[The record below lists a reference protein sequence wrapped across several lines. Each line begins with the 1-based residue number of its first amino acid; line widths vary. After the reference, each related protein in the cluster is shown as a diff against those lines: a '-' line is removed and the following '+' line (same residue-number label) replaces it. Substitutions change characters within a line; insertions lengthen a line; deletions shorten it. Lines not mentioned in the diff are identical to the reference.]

1 MELKQISPWTSI
13 ESIESKVNA
22 SVLSWLSESGPITNR
37 IKLSQKFELE
47 LLNDEIDEISKE
59 EELFLNS
66 VSETFRVRR
75 VILLGNNTPVVYAK
89 SVIPSSTI
97 ENGLSSLGK
106 IGNAPLG
113 DILFTPGVFTKLEMV
128 CASFLS
134 KEKNVYWGRKIK
146 YSVNSEP
153 ISVMEVF
160 LI

>member
-13 ESIESKVNA
+13 ESIESKVGA
-22 SVLSWLSESGPITNR
+22 SIFSWLSESGPITNR

-59 EELFLNS
+59 EKLFLNS

>member
-13 ESIESKVNA
+13 ESIESKVDA
-22 SVLSWLSESGPITNR
+22 SILSWLSESGPITNR
-37 IKLSQKFELE
+37 IKLSQEFELE

-134 KEKNVYWGRKIK
+134 KEKNIYWGRKIK

>member
-13 ESIESKVNA
+13 ESIESKVDA
-22 SVLSWLSESGPITNR
+22 SILSWLSESGPITNR

-66 VSETFRVRR
+66 FSETFRVRR

-134 KEKNVYWGRKIK
+134 KEKNIYWGRKIK

>member
-13 ESIESKVNA
+13 ESIESKVDA

-37 IKLSQKFELE
+37 IKLSQKFKLE

-66 VSETFRVRR
+66 FSETFRVRR

>member
-13 ESIESKVNA
+13 ESIESKVDA
-22 SVLSWLSESGPITNR
+22 SILSWLSESGPITNR
-37 IKLSQKFELE
+37 IKLSQEFELE
-47 LLNDEIDEISKE
+47 LLNDEMDEISKE

-134 KEKNVYWGRKIK
+134 EEKNVYWGRKIK

>member
-13 ESIESKVNA
+13 ESIESKVNT
-22 SVLSWLSESGPITNR
+22 SILSWLSESGPITNR
-37 IKLSQKFELE
+37 IKLSQEFELE

-134 KEKNVYWGRKIK
+134 KEKNLYWGRKIK

>member
-1 MELKQISPWTSI
+1 MELKQISPWTTI
-13 ESIESKVNA
+13 ESIESKVNK
-22 SVLSWLSESGPITNR
+22 SILSWLLESGPITNR
-37 IKLSQKFELE
+37 IKLSQEFELE
-47 LLNDEIDEISKE
+47 LLNDEIDEFSKE

-66 VSETFRVRR
+66 VSKTFRVRR

>member
-1 MELKQISPWTSI
+1 L
-13 ESIESKVNA
+13 
-22 SVLSWLSESGPITNR
+22 LESGPITNR
-37 IKLSQKFELE
+37 IKLSQEFELE

-66 VSETFRVRR
+66 VSKTFRVRR
-75 VILLGNNTPVVYAK
+75 VILLGNKTPVVYAK
-89 SVIPSSTI
+89 SVIPTSTI

-113 DILFTPGVFTKLEMV
+113 DILFTPGVFTKLDMV

-153 ISVMEVF
+153 ISVMEIF

>member
-13 ESIESKVNA
+13 ESIESKVDP
-22 SVLSWLSESGPITNR
+22 SIFSWLSESGPITNR

-59 EELFLNS
+59 EKLFLNT

>member
-1 MELKQISPWTSI
+1 
-13 ESIESKVNA
+13 
-22 SVLSWLSESGPITNR
+22 
-37 IKLSQKFELE
+37 LSQEFELE

-66 VSETFRVRR
+66 VSKTFRVRR
-75 VILLGNNTPVVYAK
+75 VILLGNKAPVVYAK
-89 SVIPSSTI
+89 SVIPTSTYRKWPY
-97 ENGLSSLGK
+97 LLLVK

-113 DILFTPGVFTKLEMV
+113 DILFTPGVFTKLDMV

>member
-1 MELKQISPWTSI
+1 MELKQISPWTTI
-13 ESIESKVNA
+13 ESIESKVNT
-22 SVLSWLSESGPITNR
+22 SILSWLLESGPITNR
-37 IKLSQKFELE
+37 IKLSQEFELE

-66 VSETFRVRR
+66 VSKTFRVRR
-75 VILLGNNTPVVYAK
+75 VILLGNKTPVVYAK
-89 SVIPSSTI
+89 SVIPTSTI

-106 IGNAPLG
+106 IGTAPLG
-113 DILFTPGVFTKLEMV
+113 DILFTPGVFTKLDMV

-153 ISVMEVF
+153 ISVMEIF

>member
-13 ESIESKVNA
+13 ESIESKVDA

-66 VSETFRVRR
+66 FSETFRVRR

>member
-13 ESIESKVNA
+13 ESIESKVDA
-22 SVLSWLSESGPITNR
+22 SILSWLSESGPITNR

-47 LLNDEIDEISKE
+47 LLNDDIDEISKE

-134 KEKNVYWGRKIK
+134 KEKNIYWGRKIK

>member
-1 MELKQISPWTSI
+1 MELKQISPWTTI
-13 ESIESKVNA
+13 ESIESKVNK
-22 SVLSWLSESGPITNR
+22 SILSWLLESGPITNR
-37 IKLSQKFELE
+37 IKLSQEFELE

-66 VSETFRVRR
+66 VSKTFRVRR

>member
-13 ESIESKVNA
+13 ESIESKVDP
-22 SVLSWLSESGPITNR
+22 SIFSWLSESGPITNR

-59 EELFLNS
+59 EKLFLNS

>member
-13 ESIESKVNA
+13 ESIESKVDA
-22 SVLSWLSESGPITNR
+22 SILSWLSESGPITNR
-37 IKLSQKFELE
+37 IKLSQEFELE

-134 KEKNVYWGRKIK
+134 KEKNIYWGRKIK

-153 ISVMEVF
+153 ISVMEIF

>member
-1 MELKQISPWTSI
+1 MELKQISPWTTI
-13 ESIESKVNA
+13 ESIESKVNT
-22 SVLSWLSESGPITNR
+22 SILSWLLESGPITNR
-37 IKLSQKFELE
+37 IKLSQEFELE
-47 LLNDEIDEISKE
+47 LLNGEIDEISKE

-66 VSETFRVRR
+66 VSKTFRVRR
-75 VILLGNNTPVVYAK
+75 VILLGNKTPVVYAK
-89 SVIPSSTI
+89 SVIPTSTI

-113 DILFTPGVFTKLEMV
+113 DILFTPGVFTKLDMV

>member
-1 MELKQISPWTSI
+1 MELKQISPWTTI
-13 ESIESKVNA
+13 ESIESKVNT
-22 SVLSWLSESGPITNR
+22 SILSWLLESGPITNR

-66 VSETFRVRR
+66 FSQTFRVRR

-134 KEKNVYWGRKIK
+134 KEKNIYWGRKIK

>member
-1 MELKQISPWTSI
+1 MELKQISPWTTI
-13 ESIESKVNA
+13 ESIESKVNT
-22 SVLSWLSESGPITNR
+22 SILSWLLESGPITNR
-37 IKLSQKFELE
+37 IKLSQEFELE

-66 VSETFRVRR
+66 VSKTFRVRR
-75 VILLGNNTPVVYAK
+75 VILLGNKTPVVYAK
-89 SVIPSSTI
+89 SVIPTSTI

>member
-1 MELKQISPWTSI
+1 MELKKISPWTSI
-13 ESIESKVNA
+13 ESIESKVDA
-22 SVLSWLSESGPITNR
+22 SILSWLSESGPITNR
-37 IKLSQKFELE
+37 IKLSQEFELE

-134 KEKNVYWGRKIK
+134 KEKNIYWGRKIK

>member
-1 MELKQISPWTSI
+1 MELKQISPWTTI
-13 ESIESKVNA
+13 ESIESKVNT
-22 SVLSWLSESGPITNR
+22 SILSWLLESGPITNR
-37 IKLSQKFELE
+37 IKLSQEFELE

-66 VSETFRVRR
+66 VSKTFRVRR

>member
-1 MELKQISPWTSI
+1 MELKQISPWTTI
-13 ESIESKVNA
+13 ESIESKVDA
-22 SVLSWLSESGPITNR
+22 SILSWLSESGPITNR
-37 IKLSQKFELE
+37 IKLSQEFELE

-134 KEKNVYWGRKIK
+134 KEKNIYWGRKIK

>member
-13 ESIESKVNA
+13 ESIESKVDA

-89 SVIPSSTI
+89 SIIPSSTI

>member
-13 ESIESKVNA
+13 ESIESKVNT
-22 SVLSWLSESGPITNR
+22 SILSWLSESGPITNR
-37 IKLSQKFELE
+37 IKLSQEFELE

-66 VSETFRVRR
+66 VSKTFRVRR
-75 VILLGNNTPVVYAK
+75 VILLGNKTPVVYAK
-89 SVIPSSTI
+89 SVIPTSTI

>member
-13 ESIESKVNA
+13 ESIEYKVDA
-22 SVLSWLSESGPITNR
+22 SILSWLSESGPITNR
-37 IKLSQKFELE
+37 IKLSQEFELE

>member
-1 MELKQISPWTSI
+1 MELKQSSPWTSI
-13 ESIESKVNA
+13 ESIESKVDA
-22 SVLSWLSESGPITNR
+22 SILSWLSESGPITNR
-37 IKLSQKFELE
+37 IKLSQEFELE

-66 VSETFRVRR
+66 FSETFRVRR

>member
-1 MELKQISPWTSI
+1 MELKQISPWTII
-13 ESIESKVNA
+13 ESIESKVDA
-22 SVLSWLSESGPITNR
+22 SILSWLSESGPITNR
-37 IKLSQKFELE
+37 IKLSQEFELE

-113 DILFTPGVFTKLEMV
+113 DILFTPDVFTKLEMV

>member
-13 ESIESKVNA
+13 ESIESKVNT
-22 SVLSWLSESGPITNR
+22 SILSWLSESGPITNR
-37 IKLSQKFELE
+37 IKLSQEFELE

-66 VSETFRVRR
+66 VSKTFRVRR
-75 VILLGNNTPVVYAK
+75 VILLGNKTPVVYAK
-89 SVIPSSTI
+89 SVIPTSTI

-113 DILFTPGVFTKLEMV
+113 DILFTPGVFTKLDMV

-153 ISVMEVF
+153 ISVMEIF

>member
-13 ESIESKVNA
+13 ESIESKVDA
-22 SVLSWLSESGPITNR
+22 SIFSWLSESGPITNR
-37 IKLSQKFELE
+37 IKLSQEFELK
-47 LLNDEIDEISKE
+47 LLNDDIDEISKE

-66 VSETFRVRR
+66 VSKTFRVRR

>member
-1 MELKQISPWTSI
+1 MELKHISPWKTI
-13 ESIESKVNA
+13 ESIESKVNT
-22 SVLSWLSESGPITNR
+22 SILSWLLESGPITNR
-37 IKLSQKFELE
+37 IKLSQEFELE

-66 VSETFRVRR
+66 VSKTFRVRR
-75 VILLGNNTPVVYAK
+75 VILLGNKTPVVYAK
-89 SVIPSSTI
+89 SVIPTSTI

-113 DILFTPGVFTKLEMV
+113 DILFTPGVFTKLDMV

-153 ISVMEVF
+153 ISVMEIF

>member
-13 ESIESKVNA
+13 ESIESKVDA
-22 SVLSWLSESGPITNR
+22 SILSWLSESGPITNR

-134 KEKNVYWGRKIK
+134 KEKNIYWGRKIK

>member
-1 MELKQISPWTSI
+1 MELKQISPWTTI
-13 ESIESKVNA
+13 ESIESKVDT
-22 SVLSWLSESGPITNR
+22 SILSWLLESGPITNR
-37 IKLSQKFELE
+37 IKLSQEFELE

-75 VILLGNNTPVVYAK
+75 VILLGNKTPVVYAK
-89 SVIPSSTI
+89 SVIPTSTI

-153 ISVMEVF
+153 ISVMEIF

>member
-1 MELKQISPWTSI
+1 MELKQISPWTTI
-13 ESIESKVNA
+13 ESIESKVNT
-22 SVLSWLSESGPITNR
+22 SILSWLLESGPITNR
-37 IKLSQKFELE
+37 IKLSQEFELK

-66 VSETFRVRR
+66 VSKTFRVRR
-75 VILLGNNTPVVYAK
+75 VILLGNKTPVVYAK
-89 SVIPSSTI
+89 SVIPTSTI

-113 DILFTPGVFTKLEMV
+113 DILFTPGVFTKLDMV

-153 ISVMEVF
+153 ISVMEIF

>member
-13 ESIESKVNA
+13 ESIESKVDA
-22 SVLSWLSESGPITNR
+22 SILSWLSESGPITNR
-37 IKLSQKFELE
+37 IKLSQEFELE

-59 EELFLNS
+59 EKLFLNS

>member
-13 ESIESKVNA
+13 ESIESKVDA
-22 SVLSWLSESGPITNR
+22 SILSWLSESGPITNR

-66 VSETFRVRR
+66 FSQTFRVRR

>member
-13 ESIESKVNA
+13 ESIESKVDA

-37 IKLSQKFELE
+37 IKLSQKFVLE

-66 VSETFRVRR
+66 FSETFRVRR

>member
-13 ESIESKVNA
+13 ESIESKVNT
-22 SVLSWLSESGPITNR
+22 SILSWLSESGPITNR
-37 IKLSQKFELE
+37 IKLSQEFELE

>member
-13 ESIESKVNA
+13 ESIESKVDA
-22 SVLSWLSESGPITNR
+22 SILSWLSESGPITNR

-59 EELFLNS
+59 EKLFLNS

-134 KEKNVYWGRKIK
+134 KEKNIYWGRKIK

>member
-13 ESIESKVNA
+13 ESIESKVDA
-22 SVLSWLSESGPITNR
+22 SILSWLSESGPITNR

-134 KEKNVYWGRKIK
+134 EEKNVYWGRKIK